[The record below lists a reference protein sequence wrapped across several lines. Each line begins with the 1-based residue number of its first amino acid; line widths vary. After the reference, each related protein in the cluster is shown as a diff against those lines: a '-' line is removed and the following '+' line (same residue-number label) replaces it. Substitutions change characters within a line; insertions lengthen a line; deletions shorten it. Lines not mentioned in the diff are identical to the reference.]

1 MFTKVLVSEDM
12 QDINKGIRTSL
23 SEMAIKDIH
32 QVQYCDDAYLK
43 IKKAEMDEAPFQL
56 LITDLSFKTDYREQK
71 ITSGEALIKK
81 LKQEFPALKII
92 VYSVED
98 RLQKVR
104 TLMLNYKIDAYVC
117 KSRNG
122 LMELSKAIEGV
133 LNDELYL
140 SPEVSQAFNSY
151 NELEMDDYDVM
162 LLEQLSKGLSQDE
175 ISSYFKAHNITPSS
189 LSSIEKRLNKLRID
203 FEANNAIHLVATV
216 KDLGLI

>member
-104 TLMLNYKIDAYVC
+104 TLMLNYNIDAYVC